1 MVAVMA
7 TLSVKAQIVKNLEYP
22 RGHFGIRAAYTSN
35 TYTLDRGY
43 DEAFDT
49 EISETAEYYQ
59 QLDEMSVEEI
69 VENYKTFNENNE

>member
-1 MVAVMA
+1 MKLITETELA
-7 TLSVKAQIVKNLEYP
+7 NL
-22 RGHFGIRAAYTSN
+22 I
-35 TYTLDRGY
+35 LDSYRLACLEDAGVDNWEGY

-69 VENYKTFNENNE
+69 TKNYETFNKNNK

>member
-1 MVAVMA
+1 MKLIEEKELA
-7 TLSVKAQIVKNLEYP
+7 NL
-22 RGHFGIRAAYTSN
+22 I
-35 TYTLDRGY
+35 LDSYRLACLEGAGVDNWEGY

-69 VENYKTFNENNE
+69 TKNYETFNKK

>member
-1 MVAVMA
+1 MKLIEEKELA
-7 TLSVKAQIVKNLEYP
+7 SFI
-22 RGHFGIRAAYTSN
+22 
-35 TYTLDRGY
+35 LDRYRLACLEEMGVDNWEGY

-69 VENYKTFNENNE
+69 TKNYETFNKK